1 MSGTGKYPC
10 SEVDQEECK
19 GCGLCVAACPAHVLE
34 ISEKKLNSK
43 GYHPSSYKGEGC
55 LGCGN
60 CFYSCPEPGAITV
73 YLRNYVPEEVK

>member
-1 MSGTGKYPC
+1 MSDTGGYPRC
-10 SEVDQEECK
+10 EIDQEECK

-34 ISEKKLNSK
+34 ISPHLNSR

-55 LGCGN
+55 IGCGN

-73 YLRNYVPEEVK
+73 YPKNYAPEEVS